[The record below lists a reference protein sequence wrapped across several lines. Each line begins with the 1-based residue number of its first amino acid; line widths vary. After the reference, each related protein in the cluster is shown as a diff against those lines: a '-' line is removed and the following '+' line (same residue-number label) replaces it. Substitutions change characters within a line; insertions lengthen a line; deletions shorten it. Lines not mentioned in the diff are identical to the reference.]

1 MDQTVNR
8 NHIREYF
15 GGKSSKLSLLL
26 FIIGLCF
33 VWTIIVAVV
42 LWAVALAL
50 WIKNA
55 LFSDY
60 TYEDDVDKAMAYE
73 FEKCKERSLE
83 KLGLVKEQVSLIE
96 PIFTT
101 GKASYIPATATSD
114 LAAKQLSKGFLGKL
128 LGKKDFKKALK
139 ENDDDPISYQ
149 KIGSDDNL
157 RYTLLCNTA
166 LYFGEQ
172 QVYIYYEDVDI
183 ATGLI
188 YACGTKEY
196 FYKDIEGIS
205 VNQTN
210 TKMLNIKKK
219 KYIRIINESFTISLS
234 GSYYTGAFRSVTEGN
249 TDPRIG
255 DNQFAAMRTLIR
267 EKKNA

>member
-15 GGKSSKLSLLL
+15 RGRGSKLSLILV
-26 FIIGLCF
+26 IIGILF
-33 VWTIIVAVV
+33 VWTAIVTIV
-42 LWAVALAL
+42 LWSIALVL
-50 WIKNA
+50 WIRNKF
-55 LFSDY
+55 FSDY
-60 TYEDDVDKAMAYE
+60 SYEDDVDKAMAYE

-101 GKASYIPATATSD
+101 GQASYVPATATSD
-114 LAAKQLSKGFLGKL
+114 LAARELSKGFFGRLFGR
-128 LGKKDFKKALK
+128 KDFKKALK
-139 ENDDDPISYQ
+139 ENDDDPLSYQ

-183 ATGLI
+183 ATGLV

-205 VNQTN
+205 INQTN

-219 KYIRIINESFTISLS
+219 KYIRIINESFTISLA

-249 TDPRIG
+249 ENEKIG
-255 DNQFAAMRTLIR
+255 DNQFAAMRNLVR
-267 EKKNA
+267 EKKNS

>member
-15 GGKSSKLSLLL
+15 RGRGSKLSLIL
-26 FIIGLCF
+26 FIIGIFF
-33 VWTIIVAVV
+33 VWTIIVSIV
-42 LWAVALAL
+42 LWIIALVL
-50 WIKNA
+50 WIKNTF
-55 LFSDY
+55 FSDY
-60 TYEDDVDKAMAYE
+60 SYEDDVDRAMAYE

-83 KLGLVKEQVSLIE
+83 KLGLVKEQVAIIE

-101 GKASYIPATATSD
+101 GQASYIPATATSD
-114 LAAKQLSKGFLGKL
+114 LAARQLSKGL
-128 LGKKDFKKALK
+128 LGRLFGRKDFKKALK
-139 ENDDDPISYQ
+139 ENDDDPLSYQ

-183 ATGLI
+183 ATGLV
-188 YACGTKEY
+188 YASGTKEY
-196 FYKDIEGIS
+196 FYKDIQAIS
-205 VNQTN
+205 TNQTN
-210 TKMLNIKKK
+210 TKMFNAKKK
-219 KYIRIINESFTISLS
+219 KYIRIINETFTIALA
-234 GSYYTGAFRSVTEGN
+234 GTHYTGAFGSITEGGEN
-249 TDPRIG
+249 KNVV
-255 DNQFAAMRTLIR
+255 DNQFAAMRNLVR